1 MKSDLP
7 ALMEARG
14 LDALLI
20 FGDALHNPAM
30 TYFTGVAHVTE
41 GVLVVK
47 RGEQPVLFYHSME
60 RDEAA
65 STGLQTRSITDYNY
79 REIYEQEGK
88 NPLRATARLYQRMLI
103 DMGLTAGK
111 VAVYGQRDAGEAFG
125 LLSGLQELLPNI
137 EFTGEYKD
145 SVLLQARA
153 TKDPQEI
160 EQMRTV
166 AKQTV
171 EVVGLVADFL
181 SRQKDVGGVLT
192 GEDGQ
197 PVTVAKVK
205 SLINRLL
212 AERGLDNPHG
222 TIFAPGAEGGVP
234 HSQGSPEAPLRLGEP
249 IVFDIYPVQAGGGY
263 FADFTRTWCIGHASP
278 EAQAL
283 YDDVR
288 SVFDTIMGEL
298 KTGVH
303 GTVYQERVCELFE
316 AQGHP
321 TIRKDPLT
329 KVGYVHS
336 FAHGLGLDVHER
348 PSTGRDTTPEDVL
361 KPGMVITVEPGLYY
375 PERGLGVRIE
385 DAVYMHPDGSTEI
398 LAPYPYDLVIPLK
411 S

>member
-14 LDALLI
+14 LDALLVL
-20 FGDALHNPAM
+20 GDALHNPAM
-30 TYFTGVAHVTE
+30 TYFTGVAHVTD
-41 GVLVVK
+41 GLLVLK
-47 RGEQPVLFYHSME
+47 RGEEPILFYHNME

-88 NPLRATARLYQRMLI
+88 NPLRATARLYQRMLLDI
-103 DMGLTAGK
+103 GLTSGK

-125 LLSGLQELLPNI
+125 LISGLQELLPNI

-166 AKQTV
+166 AQQTV
-171 EVVGLVADFL
+171 DVVGQVADFL
-181 SRQKDVGGVLT
+181 SRQKGVDGVLV

-205 SLINRLL
+205 ALINRLL

-234 HSQGSPEAPLRLGEP
+234 HSQGSPDAPLRLGEP

-385 DAVYMHPDGSTEI
+385 DAVYMHPDGTTEI

>member
-103 DMGLTAGK
+103 DMGLTTGK

-125 LLSGLQELLPNI
+125 LLSGLQELLPDI

-153 TKDPQEI
+153 TKDAQEI